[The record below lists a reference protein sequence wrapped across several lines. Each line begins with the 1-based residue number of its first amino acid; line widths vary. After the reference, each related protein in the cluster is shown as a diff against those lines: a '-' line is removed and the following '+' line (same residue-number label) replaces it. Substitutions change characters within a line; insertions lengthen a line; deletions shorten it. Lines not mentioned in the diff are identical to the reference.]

1 MAEDDI
7 TRLLQNAEFEQI
19 LLDKQQV
26 KDFIDQQKKKSTL
39 NCTKCNL
46 KILYKWL
53 VQKEELRNIENIPL
67 PELDAYLSQFYIN
80 LRKECGQEYEPGTF
94 DSICASIERHLRD
107 NEY

>member
-7 TRLLQNAEFEQI
+7 ARLLQNVEFEEI
-19 LLDKQQV
+19 LPEERNADGINVDKQQV

-53 VQKEELRNIENIPL
+53 VQEELRNIENIPL
-67 PELDAYLSQFYIN
+67 PELDAYLS
-80 LRKECGQEYEPGTF
+80 
-94 DSICASIERHLRD
+94 SISI
-107 NEY
+107 

>member
-67 PELDAYLSQFYIN
+67 PELDAYLSEFYIN

>member
-7 TRLLQNAEFEQI
+7 ARLLQNAEFEQI

-53 VQKEELRNIENIPL
+53 VQEELRNIENIPL
-67 PELDAYLSQFYIN
+67 PELDAYLS
-80 LRKECGQEYEPGTF
+80 
-94 DSICASIERHLRD
+94 SISI
-107 NEY
+107 